1 MSLGANLPSG
11 QIQKVID
18 QSSICNVPVFK
29 APACSQCGNKAIDS
43 SGNTV
48 VPIATTQSMLLASK
62 KCQPPTPEE
71 FAKYPKVAVPSSV
84 RTQTLMDCVKSTNL
98 NNRFAY
104 LGIRPTVV
112 PCPPVPPTMAGIS
125 QPSSRACN
133 L

>member
-18 QSSICNVPVFK
+18 QSSMCNVPVFK
-29 APACSQCGNKAIDS
+29 GSACSQCDTKAIDS

-62 KCQPPTPEE
+62 TCPPPTPAE

-84 RTQTLMDCVKSTNL
+84 RTQSLMDCVKSTNL

-104 LGIRPTVV
+104 LGIRPAVV
-112 PCPPVPPTMAGIS
+112 PCPPLPPTMAGIS
-125 QPSSRACN
+125 QPSTRACN